1 MDHNRE
7 SAQQPEPRARLTARV
22 PNGGHDRHH
31 DNWRDGF
38 DRGGPLGTATI
49 LGLQR
54 SAGNDAVVELL
65 SRTNGAGPRA
75 DIARTPIATRSRPYG
90 VVQRVVTAS
99 SFLGPATKEE
109 LGERANVTEAPVPA
123 VGLRVD
129 AVRIPGGIR
138 PPTSIKGS
146 QGRHTVAWAARVREW
161 AKAFCGPLPDVVGE
175 VGRRAVDD
183 YRYSPTAAYESV
195 VDKARGL
202 CAATDRPESEWVQ
215 QISELIAEYIGAY
228 QTSEFAVF
236 KSTNPKGKGEADHIA
251 KLQSWSNAVDLGERL
266 DVSADVVVGHA
277 RGLLDV
283 HGSMDR
289 KRCRKVV
296 ADWLRMLNVVFP
308 GLFKSSG
315 PLTMP
320 DERLVESIAQHGTKG
335 IALVEAALAGHHGMD
350 LEDDELGSDDTAGD
364 AVMAEDAEAE
374 PIVAETEALAE
385 EEEEEEAE
393 EKEAEEEAVAGRT
406 VDQAFGTK
414 SYVVSVSL
422 VPATPAPRSG
432 TGPIAPTFAASQLRV
447 RRLDIAN
454 ERAVTRCFPS
464 QGNHVMPWSL
474 ERVAYSR
481 EFVGKSLAAAFESL
495 HARLVTHHGVPKD
508 LPATATVGAW
518 TTRLDRLVEEVIT
531 TEQASEGATF
541 PGEADSAGKS
551 NPTGHGEAAALY
563 SLAGAEQKLKSGQT
577 EGLPSQTEAK
587 RWFRALVDLPQLD
600 VTRERMGYGKARELE
615 KVRTEWK
622 RKLAVSLPKV
632 CSEYDKAMDAA
643 FSAADEPLD
652 YFLVVNEA
660 RRLDAKIKTLT
671 AVGPPRQS
679 RRLMS
684 RPPPRRR
691 IGRDDE
697 EEEEEGTEARSGPS
711 PLQQALADYQD
722 LMKWDLLNVRGC
734 EIAVK
739 AARKVRARRLE
750 GEAPTLKRTNDDEK
764 GSARKRVKDHK

>member
-1 MDHNRE
+1 MDDNRE
-7 SAQQPEPRARLTARV
+7 SAQPPKPRSRLTARV
-22 PNGGHDRHH
+22 PNDSHDRHH
-31 DNWRDGF
+31 DNGRDAF

-49 LGLQR
+49 LRLQR

-65 SRTNGAGPRA
+65 RRTNGARPRA
-75 DIARTPIATRSRPYG
+75 DIARTPMATRSRPYG

-109 LGERANVTEAPVPA
+109 LGERADVTEAPVPA

-161 AKAFCGPLPDVVGE
+161 AKAFCGPLPDVVKE

-183 YRYSPTAAYESV
+183 YQYSPTAAYKSV
-195 VDKARGL
+195 VDKASGL

-215 QISELIAEYIGAY
+215 QISELITEYIGAY

-251 KLQSWSNAVDLGERL
+251 KLQLWSSAVDVGQRL

-289 KRCRKVV
+289 ERCRKVV
-296 ADWLRMLNVVFP
+296 ADWLRMLIVVFP

-320 DERLVESIAQHGTKG
+320 GERLVGSIAQHGTKG
-335 IALVEAALAGHHGMD
+335 IALVEAALAGHHGID
-350 LEDDELGSDDTAGD
+350 LEDDELESDDTAGD

-374 PIVAETEALAE
+374 PVVVKT
-385 EEEEEEAE
+385 EEEAAE
-393 EKEAEEEAVAGRT
+393 EAAEEEAVAGRT
-406 VDQAFGTK
+406 VDEAFGTK

-422 VPATPAPRSG
+422 VPATPTPGSG
-432 TGPIAPTFAASQLRV
+432 SGPSVPTFAAFAAGQLRV
-447 RRLDIAN
+447 RKLDIAN

-495 HARLVTHHGVPKD
+495 HARLVTHHGVPKV
-508 LPATATVGAW
+508 LPATATVGQW
-518 TTRLDRLVEEVIT
+518 TSRLDRLVEEVIT

-551 NPTGHGEAAALY
+551 NPTGHGEAVALY
-563 SLAGAEQKLKSGQT
+563 WLAGAEQKLKSNQA
-577 EGLPSQTEAK
+577 EGLPSQIEAK

-632 CSEYDKAMDAA
+632 CAAYGKAMDAA
-643 FSAADEPLD
+643 FNEADEPLD

-671 AVGPPRQS
+671 PAGPPRQS

-684 RPPPRRR
+684 RPDAPPRRR
-691 IGRDDE
+691 IRRDDE
-697 EEEEEGTEARSGPS
+697 EEEEETEARSGPS
-711 PLQQALADYQD
+711 PLQQALADYQE
-722 LMKWDLLNVRGC
+722 LMKWDPLNVRGC
-734 EIAVK
+734 ETAVR
-739 AARKVRARRLE
+739 AARKVRARRLKE
-750 GEAPTLKRTNDDEK
+750 EAPKPKRTNDDEK